1 MKRLL
6 LLVIA
11 LMGII
16 RIYAQTD
23 SERFARQAF
32 ISGNYGDAVEL
43 YKAAIVLTS
52 DTDKIKSLTSALSI
66 AQKCQNLL
74 KVGQQQFA
82 AKKYESAQ
90 KTYEEILEYNSN
102 DNFARSRIAALK
114 KQIALA
120 AYRRDIENAYNSAMA
135 SASIDGLE
143 NFLKKYPSHEKA
155 ELIKDLVGF
164 LKKKSPMPDD
174 SEIPFYLSAGQE
186 LQSCNNITLARKL
199 FDMAASLGNAEG
211 LYRKASTIED
221 WTSEEARS
229 LFVMAYTG
237 GYSKA
242 DEIADKFIWVQGTAQ
257 ERYRYLCNYRT
268 DLQSLV
274 YLYENKANY
283 YLDNLHLEYYIV
295 HHPILQGRDNKHY
308 DDNLIF
314 QFAKIAESIGAH
326 PQKAMEL
333 AASKGNVDAVKWLYD
348 ATSASMSDE
357 EERAYEQYFE
367 NYNKTSCYHDYINYL
382 KGEKLTSSD
391 WDSVNSYT
399 DDRHEKLLSYAFGAG
414 YSKYDFKYFK
424 WLLHSHSVWDKDII
438 DRIRKEAAY
447 YAPKYSKRIIR
458 QVSKVITS
466 QGLYDI
472 TAGPTYKLVQS
483 GYLNS
488 PHRYV
493 PQIGKH
499 APMISL
505 KPSATKSTDTAKDTK
520 PSQTVSQ
527 KQAVSTKQTTTK
539 SEESID
545 EKIIKYIRQ
554 NGGILTF
561 ASSGT
566 AISKDGSTTFTVRV
580 VDNSHISIKVTG
592 TTGNKVSF
600 SNSDLKMTLKDGYAT
615 ATSSDLK
622 TCRYSSFRAS
632 FSISGNEL
640 KFCASYTTASYASF
654 SIEKTIYL
662 KNI

>member
-43 YKAAIVLTS
+43 YKAAIALTR
-52 DTDKIKSLTSALSI
+52 DTDKTKSLTSALAI

-82 AKKYESAQ
+82 AKKYESAK
-90 KTYEEILEYNSN
+90 KTYEEILEYNSD

-120 AYRRDIENAYNSAMA
+120 AYRRDIEKAYNSAMA
-135 SASIDGLE
+135 SASIDELE

-155 ELIKDLVGF
+155 EFIKDLVGF

-186 LQSCNNITLARKL
+186 LQRCNNITLARKL

-211 LYRKASTIED
+211 LYRKALTIKD
-221 WTSEEARS
+221 WALVEARS

-242 DEIADKFIWVQGTAQ
+242 NEIVDGFIWNQDTAK

-268 DLQSLV
+268 NLQSLV
-274 YLYENKANY
+274 YLYENKENY
-283 YLDNLHLEYYIV
+283 YLDNLNLEYYIV
-295 HHPILQGRDNKHY
+295 HHPILQGSDSKHY

-314 QFAKIAESIGAH
+314 QFAKIAKSIGAN
-326 PQKAMEL
+326 PQKAMKL

-357 EERAYEQYFE
+357 EKRAYKRYFE
-367 NYNKTSCYHDYINYL
+367 NYNETSGYHDYINYL
-382 KGEKLTSSD
+382 KGEKLTSFD
-391 WDSVNSYT
+391 WNSVKYYT

-414 YSKYDFKYFK
+414 IFRSDFKGFK
-424 WLLHSHSVWDKDII
+424 QLLHSHSVWDKDII

-447 YAPKYSKRIIR
+447 YAPKYSKRVIR

-499 APMISL
+499 APLISL
-505 KPSATKSTDTAKDTK
+505 KPSSTKSTKTAKDTK

-527 KQAVSTKQTTTK
+527 RQTTTK

-554 NGGILTF
+554 NGGILAFT
-561 ASSGT
+561 SSGT
-566 AISKDGSTTFTVRV
+566 AISKDGSTTFIVRV
-580 VDNSHISIKVTG
+580 MDNSHISIAVNG

-600 SNSDLKMTLKDGYAT
+600 SNSALKMTLKDGYAT
-615 ATSSDLK
+615 ATNSDLK

-632 FSISGNEL
+632 FSISGNKL

>member
-11 LMGII
+11 LLGII

-32 ISGNYGDAVEL
+32 ISGNYGDAIEL
-43 YKAAIVLTS
+43 YKAAIVLTN
-52 DTDKIKSLTSALSI
+52 DTDKTKSLTSALYI

-82 AKKYESAQ
+82 AKKYESAK

-114 KQIALA
+114 KQISLA
-120 AYRRDIENAYNSAMA
+120 AYRRDIEKAYNSAMA
-135 SASIDGLE
+135 SASIDELE
-143 NFLKKYPSHEKA
+143 DLLKKYPSHEKA

-186 LQSCNNITLARKL
+186 LQRCNNITFARKL
-199 FDMAASLGNAEG
+199 FDLAASLGNAEG

-242 DEIADKFIWVQGTAQ
+242 DEIADKFIWVQDTAQ
-257 ERYRYLCNYRT
+257 ERYRHLCNYRT
-268 DLQSLV
+268 DLQSLI
-274 YLYENKANY
+274 YLHENKKNY
-283 YLDNLHLEYYIV
+283 FLDNLDLEYYIV
-295 HHPILQGRDNKHY
+295 HHPILHGRNSKHY

-314 QFAKIAESIGAH
+314 QFAKIAKSIGANT
-326 PQKAMEL
+326 QKAMAL

-348 ATSASMSDE
+348 ATYASMSDE
-357 EERAYEQYFE
+357 EERAYERYFE
-367 NYNKTSCYHDYINYL
+367 NYNNKISGYHDYILYL
-382 KGEKLTSSD
+382 KGGKLTSSD
-391 WDSVNSYT
+391 WHFVNNYT

-414 YSKYDFKYFK
+414 YSKSDFKYFK

-447 YAPKYSKRIIR
+447 YTPKYSKRIIR

-493 PQIGKH
+493 PQIEKQ
-499 APMISL
+499 APPMISL

-527 KQAVSTKQTTTK
+527 KQTTTK

-554 NGGILTF
+554 NGGILSFT
-561 ASSGT
+561 SSGT

-580 VDNSHISIKVTG
+580 VDNSHISIAVTG

-600 SNSDLKMTLKDGYAT
+600 SNSALRMTLKDGYAT
-615 ATSSDLK
+615 ATNSDLK

-632 FSISGNEL
+632 FNISGNEL

-654 SIEKTIYL
+654 SIVRTITF
-662 KNI
+662 N